1 MKTRILLSA
10 LLATG
15 WAGAQASDFTDTAQV
30 ISATPIYEQ
39 VNEPRQ
45 ECWTETVS
53 GSSSRHQ
60 GDRSLAGPLLGGAA
74 GAIVGN
80 QVGRG
85 SGNTAATAVGGAV
98 GAVAGDR
105 VSNPGS
111 DRSYTG
117 AILGGLA
124 GAILGNQVGQG
135 NGNKAATAVG
145 AIAGAM
151 VGDHMDNSAP
161 AYAQPEQVRRCRT
174 VDNYR
179 QVIKGYNVVYR
190 YNGHDVTTTL
200 PYDPGRT
207 VTVGVGIIDSGRN
220 LSYGYSR

>member
-1 MKTRILLSA
+1 MKTRVLVSA
-10 LLATG
+10 LLAAT
-15 WAGAQASDFTDTAQV
+15 AGAQAADFTDTAQV
-30 ISATPIYEQ
+30 ISATPIYES
-39 VNEPRQ
+39 VNEPRE
-45 ECWTETVS
+45 ECWTETVY
-53 GSSSRHQ
+53 GQPRQ
-60 GDRSLAGPLLGGAA
+60 AGERSVAGPLLGGVA

-85 SGNTAATAVGGAV
+85 SGNTVATAVGGAA
-98 GAVAGDR
+98 GAMAGDR
-105 VSNPGS
+105 ISNPGS
-111 DRSYTG
+111 NRSYGG
-117 AILGGLA
+117 AILGGVA

-151 VGDHMDNSAP
+151 VGDRLDNRAP
-161 AYAQPEQVRRCRT
+161 VHAQPQQVRRCRT

-179 QVIKGYNVVYR
+179 QVVKGYTVVYR
-190 YNGHDVTTTL
+190 YNGRDVTTTL

-220 LSYGYSR
+220 LSSGYGRY

>member
-1 MKTRILLSA
+1 MKTRILVSA
-10 LLATG
+10 LLAVA
-15 WAGAQASDFTDTAQV
+15 AGAQAADFTDTAQV
-30 ISATPIYEQ
+30 ISATPIYESI
-39 VNEPRQ
+39 NEPRE
-45 ECWTETVS
+45 ECWTETVYDQP
-53 GSSSRHQ
+53 RHR
-60 GDRSLAGPLLGGAA
+60 GERSVAGPLLGGVA

-85 SGNTAATAVGGAV
+85 SGNTAATAVGGAA

-105 VSNPGS
+105 ISNPGS
-111 DRSYTG
+111 DRSYGG
-117 AILGGLA
+117 AILGGIA

-151 VGDHMDNSAP
+151 VGDRLDNRAP
-161 AYAQPEQVRRCRT
+161 VHAQPQQVRRCRI

-179 QVIKGYNVVYR
+179 QVVKGYTVVYR
-190 YNGHDVTTTL
+190 YNGRDVTTTL

-220 LSYGYSR
+220 LSQGYGRY

>member
-10 LLATG
+10 LLSAAS
-15 WAGAQASDFTDTAQV
+15 AGAQAADFTDTAKV

-39 VNEPRQ
+39 VNEPRE

-53 GSSSRHQ
+53 GSRRHRD
-60 GDRSLAGPLLGGAA
+60 DRSLAGPLLGGAA

-111 DRSYTG
+111 GRSYTG

-151 VGDHMDNSAP
+151 AGDRLDNSAP

-179 QVIKGYNVVYR
+179 QVVKGYTVVYR

-207 VTVGVGIIDSGRN
+207 VTVGVGIIDSGQN